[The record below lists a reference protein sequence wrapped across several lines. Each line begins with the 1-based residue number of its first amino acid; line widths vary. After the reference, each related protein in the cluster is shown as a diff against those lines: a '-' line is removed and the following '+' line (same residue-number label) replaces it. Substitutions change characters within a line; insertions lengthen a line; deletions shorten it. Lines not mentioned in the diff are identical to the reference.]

1 MADPKYSATNFA
13 LEENQKAERKL
24 LVTCVNLGDS
34 ITKTDGKPEW
44 IPIGAGVEDSSV
56 EFNPETE
63 KKTDIFGKTETTV
76 NKLELSQGM
85 DPMTV
90 RGGNPL
96 LFDLNDK
103 IERNAL
109 SELSLY
115 EVMIIR
121 AFVKEGEADAEGGYH
136 AEVHKNCTIIPQ
148 SQGGSAYVD
157 MPINIDYSNDKVLG
171 TVNTYKPTA
180 DKPIEFTPLS

>member
-1 MADPKYSATNFA
+1 MSEPRYSASEFA
-13 LEENQKAERKL
+13 LSENQKAERNL
-24 LVTCVNLGDS
+24 LVTCVNIGDS
-34 ITKTDGKPEW
+34 ITKADGNPNF

-63 KKTDIFGKTETTV
+63 KKTDILGKTETTV
-76 NKLELSQGM
+76 NKLEISQSM

-121 AFVKEGEADAEGGYH
+121 AFIKEGEATAAGGYH
-136 AEVHKNCTIIPQ
+136 AEVHKNCTITPQ
-148 SQGGSAYVD
+148 RQGGSAYVD

-171 TVNTYKPTA
+171 TVDTYKPTPE
-180 DKPIEFTPLS
+180 KPINFTPLS

>member
-1 MADPKYSATNFA
+1 MSEPTYKATEFA
-13 LEENQKAERKL
+13 LSENQKAERKL
-24 LVTCVNLGDS
+24 LVTAVNIGDS
-34 ITKTDGKPEW
+34 ITKTDGTPKW
-44 IPIGAGVEDSSV
+44 QPIGVGVEDSSV

-63 KKTDIFGKTETTV
+63 KKTDIFGNTETTV

-90 RGGNPL
+90 RGGNPF

-121 AFVKEGEADAEGGYH
+121 AFVKEGEAEGGYH
-136 AEVHKNCTIIPQ
+136 AEVHKNCTITPQ
-148 SQGGSAYVD
+148 RQGGSAYVD

-171 TVNTYKPTA
+171 TVNTYKPTPE
-180 DKPIEFTPLS
+180 KPIDFTPLS

>member
-1 MADPKYSATNFA
+1 MAKPRYTATEFA
-13 LEENQKAERKL
+13 LKENQKAERKL

-34 ITKTDGKPEW
+34 ITKSGGTPKW
-44 IPIGAGVEDSSV
+44 QPIGAGVEDSSI
-56 EFNPETE
+56 EFSPETE
-63 KKTDIFGKTETTV
+63 KKTDIFGTTETTV
-76 NKLELSQGM
+76 NKLELSQSM

-90 RGGNPL
+90 RGGNPF

-109 SELSLY
+109 SEFALY

-121 AFVKEGEADAEGGYH
+121 AFVKEGDSEGDYH
-136 AEVHKNCTIIPQ
+136 AEVHKNCTITPQ
-148 SQGGSAYVD
+148 KQGGSAYVD

-180 DKPIEFTPLS
+180 EKPIEFTPLA

>member
-1 MADPKYSATNFA
+1 MPEAKYSATKFA
-13 LEENQKAERKL
+13 LAENQKAERKL

-34 ITKTDGKPEW
+34 ITASEGSPLW
-44 IPIGAGVEDSSV
+44 QPIGAGVEDSSI

-63 KKTDIFGKTETTV
+63 KKTDIFGNTETSV
-76 NKLELSQGM
+76 NKLELAQGM

-90 RGGNPL
+90 RGGNPF

-121 AFVKEGEADAEGGYH
+121 AFVKEGEAEGGYH
-136 AEVHKNCTIIPQ
+136 AEVHKNCTITPQ

-171 TVNTYKPTA
+171 TVDTYKPTPE
-180 DKPIEFTPLS
+180 KPITFTPLS